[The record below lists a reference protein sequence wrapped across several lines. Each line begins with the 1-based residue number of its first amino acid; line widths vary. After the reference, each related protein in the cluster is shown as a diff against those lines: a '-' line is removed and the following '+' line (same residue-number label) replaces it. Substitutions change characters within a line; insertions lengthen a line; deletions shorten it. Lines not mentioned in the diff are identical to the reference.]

1 MEGKNLKKINYLK
14 SSNLLCFGSNRR
26 VKVKIKKLAVEA
38 KKRNLFLML
47 SEGDLVECIPLTK
60 FIIKLSKEFPK
71 AYFVIRFHPIT
82 KIKRLVKS
90 IPELLRPPKNV
101 ELSNFS
107 FDDDLKRAHYAIYRG
122 STTIIK
128 AIQYGLVP
136 LYYEKPNEISIDPLY
151 EIQNEKINI
160 KSPDDI
166 KILQK
171 YHIRI

>member
-1 MEGKNLKKINYLK
+1 
-14 SSNLLCFGSNRR
+14 
-26 VKVKIKKLAVEA
+26 
-38 KKRNLFLML
+38 ML

-171 YHIRI
+171 ISHQDLIIRQKKMIDFVNQFFSPINYKEILKAFK